1 MLNSENLYG
10 RIWIYAILIVT
21 VVILRWVFIR
31 IYKNRKQIS
40 GNDNFIVGINTIS
53 LLVFFFLLFFL
64 FLQLFHVDIKQFFTS
79 ISIIAAAIAIIS
91 KDYISN
97 AINGMIL
104 MFNSHISIGD
114 YVRIGEQRGRVNNL
128 SLINVHLVNEEGDLV
143 LIPNNVVFSTQIVNY
158 TKGETRKAQLE
169 LPLPPAMVEDL
180 SKTELLFKEAIS
192 DFKHKANI
200 NSLSIRI
207 LEINKEFVNIKL
219 SVLLHEADLEV
230 EKEIR
235 RRWLNKWATIKKQ
248 LK

>member
-1 MLNSENLYG
+1 MINIENLSNNYVVYG
-10 RIWIYAILIVT
+10 VILLSIL
-21 VVILRWVFIR
+21 ILRWTVIR
-31 IYKNRKQIS
+31 IYKSKKQTDKK
-40 GNDNFIVGINTIS
+40 DNFVVGINTLS
-53 LLVFFFLLFFL
+53 LIIASVLLFFI
-64 FLQLFHVDIKQFFTS
+64 FLQLFNVEIKQFFTS

-104 MFNSHISIGD
+104 MFNTHISIGD
-114 YVRIGEQRGRVNNL
+114 YVKIGDQKGKINHL
-128 SLINVHLVNEEGDLV
+128 SLINVHLLNEEGDLV

-169 LPLPPAMVEDL
+169 LPLPLSMVEDL
-180 SKTELLFKEAIS
+180 GKTELLFKESIS

-200 NSLSIRI
+200 NSLSFKIIEITKEVVIVRI
-207 LEINKEFVNIKL
+207 
-219 SVLLHEADLEV
+219 SVLLHEPDHTV

-235 RRWLNKWATIKKQ
+235 RRWLNKWATIKNQ